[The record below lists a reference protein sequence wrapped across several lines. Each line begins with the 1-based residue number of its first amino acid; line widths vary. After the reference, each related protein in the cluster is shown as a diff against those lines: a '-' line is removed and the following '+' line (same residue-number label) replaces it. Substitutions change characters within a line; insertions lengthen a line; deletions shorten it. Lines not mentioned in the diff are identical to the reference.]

1 MPALENRFAQVIKNE
16 AAGDPMREGVKWTYR
31 TLASLSEALGK
42 LGSPVCADVVK
53 QLLTR
58 LDFVKRKMQK
68 SRIRMAITMC

>member
-1 MPALENRFAQVIKNE
+1 
-16 AAGDPMREGVKWTYR
+16 MREGVKWTHR
-31 TLASLSEALGK
+31 TLTSLSEALGK
-42 LGSPVCADVVK
+42 LGSPVYADVVK